1 MKIKSYY
8 SRTVEDAM
16 AAARQE
22 MGPDAMLVNSR
33 KAPPE
38 VRHLGEYE
46 VVFANVSGAA
56 APAEATLR
64 LPGERSEAIP
74 VPQAPPANNRLSTEV
89 AELKR
94 ELEGMRHTI
103 TRTAY
108 APAQWIGVSQDLSDA
123 YAMLTS
129 TELSAELA
137 REIVQAA
144 GDRLNGHRLPTGRTT
159 PKTDASAFQRALAE
173 EISSRFTT
181 EGTLGRSPETP
192 RIVALVGPPGSGKTT
207 TLVKLAVNYG
217 LAARRPVLLLSMDT
231 QRVAAADQLRSYAA
245 ILGVGF
251 QVLETV
257 SSLAQTIEENRGK
270 ELIFIDTPGL
280 AYGDLPDSESLAHFL
295 ATRSDIDT
303 HLVLPASMKAADLS
317 RMVDAFEI
325 LRPQHLL
332 FTKLD
337 ETRSYGPIFGE
348 AARSGKP
355 LSFFAAGQRIPED
368 LEAASPERVLE
379 LVLPGAA
386 GRARSAA

>member
-46 VVFANVSGAA
+46 VVFANVAGAV

-64 LPGERSEAIP
+64 LPGELREATP
-74 VPQAPPANNRLSTEV
+74 VPQAPAGNRLSSEV
-89 AELKR
+89 AELKK
-94 ELEGMRHTI
+94 ELEGMRHAI

-123 YAMLTS
+123 YAMLTAA
-129 TELSAELA
+129 ELSAELA

-144 GDRLNGHRLPTGRTT
+144 GDRLNGQRLPPGRAT
-159 PKTDASAFQRALAE
+159 PRSDGSAFQRALTE

-181 EGTLGRSPETP
+181 EGTLGRGPETP

-217 LAARRPVLLLSMDT
+217 LAARRPVLLLSIDT
-231 QRVAAADQLRSYAA
+231 HRVAAADQLRSYAA

-251 QVLETV
+251 QLLETV

-280 AYGDLPDSESLAHFL
+280 AYGDLEDAESLAHFL
-295 ATRSDIDT
+295 ATRGDIDT

-337 ETRSYGPIFGE
+337 ETTSYGPIFSE

-368 LEAASPERVLE
+368 LEAASSERVLD
-379 LVLPGAA
+379 LVLAGAA

>member
-8 SRTVEDAM
+8 SRTVEDAI
-16 AAARQE
+16 ASARQE
-22 MGPDAMLVNSR
+22 MGSDAMLVNSR

-46 VVFANVSGAA
+46 VVFANVGPAGG
-56 APAEATLR
+56 PAEASLK
-64 LPGERSEAIP
+64 LPGEAGEAFPGFAAPQSE
-74 VPQAPPANNRLSTEV
+74 RLSTEV

-94 ELEGMRHTI
+94 ELEGMRRAI

-108 APAQWIGVSQDLSDA
+108 APAQWIGVSQDVSDA
-123 YAMLTS
+123 YAALTAA
-129 TELSAELA
+129 EVSAELA
-137 REIVQAA
+137 REIAQAA
-144 GDRLNGHRLPTGRTT
+144 GDRLNNNRLPPGRTL
-159 PKTDASAFQRALAE
+159 PKADGPAFQKALMDE
-173 EISSRFTT
+173 VSSRFTADA
-181 EGTLGRSPETP
+181 TLGRSPAQP

-231 QRVAAADQLRSYAA
+231 YRVAAADQLRSYAA

-251 QVLETV
+251 QLLETV
-257 SSLAQTIEENRGK
+257 SALAQAIEENRGK

-280 AYGDLPDSESLAHFL
+280 AYGDLEDSETLAHFL
-295 ATRSDIDT
+295 ATRGDIDT
-303 HLVLPASMKAADLS
+303 HLVIPASMKAADLS

-325 LRPQHLL
+325 LRPRHLL

-337 ETRSYGPIFGE
+337 ETGSYGPIFSE
-348 AARSGKP
+348 ASRSGKS
-355 LSFFAAGQRIPED
+355 LSFFTAGQRIPED
-368 LEAASPERVLE
+368 LEAASTERVLD
-379 LVLPGAA
+379 LLLHGAG

>member
-46 VVFANVSGAA
+46 VVFANVAGAV

-74 VPQAPPANNRLSTEV
+74 VSQAPANNRLSTEV
-89 AELKR
+89 AELKK
-94 ELEGMRHTI
+94 ELEGMRHAI

-123 YAMLTS
+123 YAMLTAA
-129 TELSAELA
+129 ELSAELA

-144 GDRLNGHRLPTGRTT
+144 GDRLNGQRLPPGRPT
-159 PKTDASAFQRALAE
+159 PRTDPSAFQRALTE

-217 LAARRPVLLLSMDT
+217 LAARRPVLLLSIDT
-231 QRVAAADQLRSYAA
+231 HRVAAADQLRSYAA

-251 QVLETV
+251 QLLETV

-280 AYGDLPDSESLAHFL
+280 AYGDLEDSESLAHFL
-295 ATRSDIDT
+295 ATRGDIDT

-337 ETRSYGPIFGE
+337 ETRSYGPIFSE

>member
-8 SRTVEDAM
+8 SRTVEDAI
-16 AAARQE
+16 ASARQE

-46 VVFANVSGAA
+46 VVFANVGPAGG
-56 APAEATLR
+56 PAEVSLK
-64 LPGERSEAIP
+64 LPGEAGEP
-74 VPQAPPANNRLSTEV
+74 FPGFPPPQGDRLSTEV

-94 ELEGMRHTI
+94 ELEGMRRAI

-108 APAQWIGVSQDLSDA
+108 APAQWIGVSQDVSDA
-123 YAMLTS
+123 YAALTA
-129 TELSAELA
+129 AEVSGDLA
-137 REIVQAA
+137 REIAQAA
-144 GDRLNGHRLPTGRTT
+144 GDRLNGNRLPPGRTVQR
-159 PKTDASAFQRALAE
+159 TDGTAFQRALME
-173 EISSRFTT
+173 EVSSRFTADA
-181 EGTLGRSPETP
+181 TLGRSPAQP
-192 RIVALVGPPGSGKTT
+192 RVVALVGPPGSGKTT

-231 QRVAAADQLRSYAA
+231 YRVAAADQLRSYAA

-251 QVLETV
+251 QLLETV
-257 SSLAQTIEENRGK
+257 SALAQAIEENRGK

-280 AYGDLPDSESLAHFL
+280 AYGDLEDSETLAHFL
-295 ATRSDIDT
+295 ATRGDIDT

-325 LRPQHLL
+325 LRPRHLL

-337 ETRSYGPIFGE
+337 ETRSYGPIFSE
-348 AARSGKP
+348 ASRSGKA
-355 LSFFAAGQRIPED
+355 LSFLTAGQRIPED
-368 LEAASPERVLE
+368 LEAASTERVLD
-379 LVLPGAA
+379 LLLHGAG